1 MRLKKKTLFRVPCL
15 YSRTSVNTRFFAHRY
30 RFDGQ
35 AGMPQVTFSRLKV
48 SVAFYF
54 SPTRPNTTQMHFKVS
69 WPGWGW
75 VESRLSVIYFD
86 LNRDNVT

>member
-1 MRLKKKTLFRVPCL
+1 MRPA
-15 YSRTSVNTRFFAHRY
+15 YSRTSVNTRFSAHRY

-54 SPTRPNTTQMHFKVS
+54 SPTRPNTTQMQFKVS
-69 WPGWGW
+69 WQRVGVGR
-75 VESRLSVIYFD
+75 EQAFCHLF
-86 LNRDNVT
+86 